1 MKLYVPDPQ
10 KWVDYF
16 ERMNAGKIKQTG
28 AGTRACVI
36 PIEDSKTTRERKQLT
51 IRAVLPSEQA
61 AAIAKSELE
70 REGIN
75 PKEVA
80 KAFQSDPGKREGK
93 SGEKRKKPITVK
105 RAEGDQKAKKTKKDI
120 FENL

>member
-16 ERMNAGKIKQTG
+16 ERLNAGKIKQTG

-36 PIEDSKTTRERKQLT
+36 PIEDSKTSRERKQLT

-93 SGEKRKKPITVK
+93 SGEKRKNPIPVK
-105 RAEGDQKAKKTKKDI
+105 GQKAKKTKKDI